1 MSSSSSKKNT
11 SKLRIGLT
19 GGIGSGKSTVANI
32 IKALGYPVYISD
44 SRASHLMNTHIVIRQ
59 KLINLFGKDIYTS
72 VGKLNKP
79 HLATIIFNNTV
90 AIQQVNHIV
99 HPIVM
104 QDFEQWCLLQRTNI
118 LFFESAIL
126 FEAELTHHFDKI
138 LSVHADLETRIY
150 RVIARDQCTQEQVIK
165 RIHNQSDDI
174 YRQTHS
180 DYLIHN
186 QDGDMLLPQIIAI
199 LKELD
204 QLKAALP

>member
-1 MSSSSSKKNT
+1 MLSSSSKKDK

-32 IKALGYPVYISD
+32 IKTLGYPVYISD
-44 SRASHLMNTHIVIRQ
+44 TRASLLMNTH
-59 KLINLFGKDIYTS
+59 
-72 VGKLNKP
+72 KP
-79 HLATIIFNNTV
+79 LLATIIFNNTV

-104 QDFEQWCLLQRTNI
+104 QDFEQWCLHQQTNI
-118 LFFESAIL
+118 VFFESAIL

-150 RVIARDQCTQEQVIK
+150 RVIARDHCTQEQVIK
-165 RIHNQSDDI
+165 RIHNQSNDI

-186 QDGDMLLPQIIAI
+186 QNGDMLLPQIIDI
-199 LKELD
+199 LKFLNVFYN
-204 QLKAALP
+204 